1 MKIVDAQIHLWTQGL
16 PTNPAHR
23 QVPHYT
29 AEECLREMDAGG
41 VDAALIHPPG
51 WDANSG
57 AVAEDAARKYPGR
70 FAILGNFPLDKPESR
85 ALVAGWKARP
95 GMLGL
100 RFALLAPHQ
109 RSWPTDGTM
118 DWLWPAC
125 EKAGIPVALMATDF
139 LPTVAKVAERHPGL
153 KLLVDHFG
161 RARGAKDAAAFSNA
175 GEVAALAKHP
185 NVALKATGA
194 AGEFERALPVRQHPP
209 LYPPALRRLWADA
222 LLLGHRHHP
231 HAVLMERV
239 RDHVHRGNAVAHRP
253 RPGARH
259 GPRALRLARLEAA
272 GVIADTHRSAGA
284 MSVWPKSSP
293 LNSSGSPVIRAS
305 A

>member
-194 AGEFERALPVRQHPP
+194 AGESSEPYPFGNIHPYIRRLYDAFGPTRFFWGTDITRMPCSWKECVTMFTEEMPWLTGRDQELVMGRALCD
-209 LYPPALRRLWADA
+209 W
-222 LLLGHRHHP
+222 LGWKLP
-231 HAVLMERV
+231 E
-239 RDHVHRGNAVAHRP
+239 
-253 RPGARH
+253 
-259 GPRALRLARLEAA
+259 
-272 GVIADTHRSAGA
+272 
-284 MSVWPKSSP
+284 
-293 LNSSGSPVIRAS
+293 
-305 A
+305 